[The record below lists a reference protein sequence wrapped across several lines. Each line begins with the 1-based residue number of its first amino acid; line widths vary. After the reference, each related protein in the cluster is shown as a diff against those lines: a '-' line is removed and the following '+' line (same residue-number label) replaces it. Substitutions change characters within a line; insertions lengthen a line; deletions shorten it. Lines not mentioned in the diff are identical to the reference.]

1 MGIMGKKW
9 KLLFRA
15 IYKDITP
22 KREKQVGNRIEH
34 EMESGGID
42 VGVILGP
49 KPELNPKPS
58 DSHTDL
64 CRQNLFFF
72 VIRNPWRPHL
82 LVTRCLPRLG
92 KNVTRH

>member
-1 MGIMGKKW
+1 MGIVGKKW

-15 IYKDITP
+15 IYEDITP
-22 KREKQVGNRIEH
+22 IREKQVGNKIEN

-58 DSHTDL
+58 DSHSDL
-64 CRQNLFFF
+64 CRQNHFFC
-72 VIRNPWRPHL
+72 RSPWRPHL